1 MKFISEEFDMKEFQA
16 RQGDIFFRSC
26 KKPDI
31 ERLKRKDDNVL
42 AFGEVTGHS
51 HCVKSHRPGA
61 YESYVDENG
70 DIYMLSTDA
79 GIEVGHDEHDTITIP
94 KGEWVCVTRQREYDP
109 VSEERERR
117 VRD

>member
-1 MKFISEEFDMKEFQA
+1 MKEFQA

-51 HCVKSHRPGA
+51 HCVKSHRPGT

-94 KGEWVCVTRQREYDP
+94 KGEWVCVSRQREYDP